1 MYCLIVGVY
10 NMAAKVNVKGIDVG
24 YKTIEQDNYISLTDI
39 AKYKN
44 SENPNDVI
52 RNWLR
57 NRMTIEFLGIWE
69 GLNNPN
75 FKPVEFDGF
84 RKEAGLNSFVLSPMK
99 WIENTNAVG
108 IIVSAGKYGG
118 TYAHNDIAME
128 FANWVSVEF
137 RLYIIKEFQ
146 RLKTNEQKEL
156 EWTAKRELA
165 KVNYRIHTDAIK
177 ENLIAPQLTQKQ
189 IFMFMLMKRTC

>member
-1 MYCLIVGVY
+1 
-10 NMAAKVNVKGIDVG
+10 MAAKVNVKGIDVG